1 VQPYRPTIRISKSDF
16 QQIAKKKKRLQ
27 RKDFMK
33 VMHEQLEAYIQSR
46 LSSTS
51 EYWIDSQQHYTTI
64 GTLKHILMEQ
74 ISNRQQLQTLMSA
87 LHGSSKTS
95 TLQPSTAAKA
105 NNESNL
111 NPDLS
116 REQVSLATEIKA
128 IAAIAEQLR
137 LLVGTL
143 SDRNEKTAGP
153 DTPKKLETV
162 KSFANVPAKAV
173 PESEK
178 EALFPDDQTQSSSEP
193 LLAFSENKGSKS
205 PLRIRAELVS
215 PLRTKRNA
223 PALVVDVPMPVTPV
237 TNVSSTMGQ
246 IGGTVVRAEQI
257 QLQSSNIPKYTDC
270 SIQDLPQA
278 VSPHK
283 VAACSLRNAVEVSED
298 STVGPTLEPPM
309 CNVSHLT
316 TQHQRPIQNEAC
328 TWLGGSSAVHQ
339 AASEQASPLALGHK
353 SKVPGWVAEAEQ
365 SFQDRFDDSRLSSMP
380 ALRKKAHSKD
390 RNGIMVYDSPLQTWT
405 SVGENSDKNTRGS
418 DLVFVISA
426 PSGVRRGIAAWC
438 ETSHL

>member
-1 VQPYRPTIRISKSDF
+1 MQPYRPTIRISKSDF

-27 RKDFMK
+27 RKDFVK

-51 EYWIDSQQHYTTI
+51 EYWIDSPQHYTTI

-87 LHGSSKTS
+87 LHGPSTKS

-162 KSFANVPAKAV
+162 KSFANVSAKAV
-173 PESEK
+173 PDSEK

-193 LLAFSENKGSKS
+193 LLSENKGSKS

-237 TNVSSTMGQ
+237 TNVTSTIGN
-246 IGGTVVRAEQI
+246 IGGTFVRAEQI

-283 VAACSLRNAVEVSED
+283 VTVCSVRNAVQVSED

-309 CNVSHLT
+309 CNESHLT
-316 TQHQRPIQNEAC
+316 AEHQRPIQNEAC

-339 AASEQASPLALGHK
+339 AASEQASPLAHGHK
-353 SKVPGWVAEAEQ
+353 SKVPGWVAEAGQ
-365 SFQDRFDDSRLSSMP
+365 SFQVRCDDRRLSSMP

-390 RNGIMVYDSPLQTWT
+390 RNGIMVYDSPLPTWI
-405 SVGENSDKNTRGS
+405 SVGENSAQNTRRS
-418 DLVFVISA
+418 DLVFVSSA
-426 PSGVRRGIAAWC
+426 PSGVRRGTAAWC
-438 ETSHL
+438 ETSQL